1 MAAATHQDESAR
13 AELGPRGLGL
23 SARLAALIDPRVL
36 AERHERIVA
45 RLEDTSG
52 AAVLQRRC
60 AEVVAN
66 YLLDAYAND

>member
-1 MAAATHQDESAR
+1 MAATAQQEEPAR

-23 SARLAALIDPRVL
+23 SARIAALIDPGVL

>member
-13 AELGPRGLGL
+13 AEFGPRGLRL
-23 SARLAALIDPRVL
+23 SARIAALIDPGVL
-36 AERHERIVA
+36 AERHERIAV
-45 RLEDTSG
+45 RLADTSG

-66 YLLDAYAND
+66 YLLDAYANN